1 MRSAV
6 AGLLVALVLFV
17 AGAAAWSQARLARSV
32 ADAHQRLAT
41 LNLDEADGID
51 AATTAFS
58 LLPWPTGSSLSED
71 VRRHRATV
79 AYWRSEYRQLT
90 SALPSSGTNPGGSSA
105 DPAVMFVAAN
115 AAFRASLSDPSD
127 RAATIDRLDRVIQ
140 AYADVLRAQPGNAD
154 ASYNYEY
161 VVKFRDTLAKKPST
175 RITKEQRRVDGELD
189 MSVDLP
195 VGPTIHG
202 RPGGPPQDMPM
213 QQFKTVTPMKFEE
226 REELEPGRGIK
237 QKRRG

>member
-17 AGAAAWSQARLARSV
+17 AGAACWSEARLARSV
-32 ADAHQRLAT
+32 AHAHQRLAT
-41 LNLDEADGID
+41 LNLDEADSID
-51 AATTAFS
+51 AAMTAVS
-58 LLPWPTGSSLSED
+58 LLPWPTLSLSED

-79 AYWRSEYRQLT
+79 AYWRSEYRQLA
-90 SALPSSGTNPGGSSA
+90 SASPSSGRNAGGSPA
-105 DPAVMFVAAN
+105 DPEVMFVAAN

-140 AYADVLRAQPGNAD
+140 AYADVLRAQPGYAD

-161 VVKFRDTLAKKPST
+161 VVKFRDTFAKKPST

-195 VGPTIHG
+195 IGPTVHG
-202 RPGGPPQDMPM
+202 RPGGPPQDVQM

>member
-6 AGLLVALVLFV
+6 VGLLVALVLFV
-17 AGAAAWSQARLARSV
+17 AGAACWSEARLARSV

-41 LNLDEADGID
+41 LNLDKADGID
-51 AATTAFS
+51 TAMTALG
-58 LLPWPTGSSLSED
+58 LLPWPTGSLPED
-71 VRRHRATV
+71 VRQYRATV
-79 AYWRSEYRQLT
+79 AYWRAEYRQLV
-90 SALPSSGTNPGGSSA
+90 SASPSSGANTGSSA

-115 AAFRASLSDPSD
+115 AAFRTSLSDPAD
-127 RAATIDRLDRVIQ
+127 KAATVDRLDRVIQ

-161 VVKFRDTLAKKPST
+161 VVKFRDTFAKNRATK
-175 RITKEQRRVDGELD
+175 ITKEQRRVDGELD

-195 VGPTIHG
+195 VGPTVHG
-202 RPGGPPQDMPM
+202 RPGGPPQEMGM

-226 REELEPGRGIK
+226 REELEPGQGIK
-237 QKRRG
+237 QHRRG

>member
-41 LNLDEADGID
+41 LNLDEADGIE

-127 RAATIDRLDRVIQ
+127 RAATIELARRWQVWSAGTIFPAHLGYTLDIGGDETASRVGIDPGTSC
-140 AYADVLRAQPGNAD
+140 AKGVDV
-154 ASYNYEY
+154 
-161 VVKFRDTLAKKPST
+161 VPSS
-175 RITKEQRRVDGELD
+175 L
-189 MSVDLP
+189 
-195 VGPTIHG
+195 
-202 RPGGPPQDMPM
+202 
-213 QQFKTVTPMKFEE
+213 
-226 REELEPGRGIK
+226 
-237 QKRRG
+237 

>member
-6 AGLLVALVLFV
+6 AGVLVALVLFV
-17 AGAAAWSQARLARSV
+17 AGAACWSEARLARSV
-32 ADAHQRLAT
+32 ANAYQRLAT

-51 AATTAFS
+51 AGMTALS
-58 LLPWPTGSSLSED
+58 LLPWPTWSLSED

-79 AYWRSEYRQLT
+79 AYWRSEYRQLANA
-90 SALPSSGTNPGGSSA
+90 SPSSGANTGGSPV

-127 RAATIDRLDRVIQ
+127 RAATVDRLDRVIQ

-161 VVKFRDTLAKKPST
+161 VVKFRDTFTKNRQT

-195 VGPTIHG
+195 VGPTVHG
-202 RPGGPPQDMPM
+202 RPGGPPQNLLM

>member
-1 MRSAV
+1 
-6 AGLLVALVLFV
+6 VLFV
-17 AGAAAWSQARLARSV
+17 AGAACWSEARLARSV

-41 LNLDEADGID
+41 LNLDGADGID
-51 AATTAFS
+51 ASMTAFS
-58 LLPWPTGSSLSED
+58 LLPWPNGSLSED

-79 AYWRSEYRQLT
+79 AYWRSEYRQLA
-90 SALPSSGTNPGGSSA
+90 SASSGANTGGSPA
-105 DPAVMFVAAN
+105 DPMVMFVAAN

-127 RAATIDRLDRVIQ
+127 KAATVDRLDRVIQ

-161 VVKFRDTLAKKPST
+161 VVKFRDTFTKNRST

-195 VGPTIHG
+195 IGPTVHG
-202 RPGGPPQDMPM
+202 RPGGPPQNLPM
-213 QQFKTVTPMKFEE
+213 QQFKTVTPMRFEE

-237 QKRRG
+237 QRRRG